1 MILMSRAL
9 LLRNEYFPCGG
20 CTAMDAERLQLA
32 ARHLVIAQSARD
44 PVVAQRSVRVAEYLL
59 LKLKREEEPLPS
71 LKELG
76 L

>member
-1 MILMSRAL
+1 
-9 LLRNEYFPCGG
+9 
-20 CTAMDAERLQLA
+20 MDAERLQLA
-32 ARHLVIAQSARD
+32 ARHLVIAERARD

-59 LKLKREEEPLPS
+59 SKLKREEEPLPS